1 MDYRSLA
8 AMSSIGF
15 LEILQVVIG
24 VVVMGLDRYWHA
36 VLQSG
41 VQFDF
46 KRKKKRG
53 GFTLVELLVVIAII
67 GILVGLLLPA
77 VQAAREAARRM
88 QCSNNLK
95 QIGLAM
101 HNYESANKRFPPGAI
116 ARVQGNACPPQT
128 GNGATRQNATGS
140 TFTLAIL
147 PYVEQNA
154 MYNAFDFGQ
163 PFASRHVT
171 VNAVNAR
178 NGNLQFPALNLGG
191 FNTPSF
197 YNCPSS
203 ARSGAGTVLLDYM
216 GVMGGGDDCVRSG
229 TCPFGAQCQGGAGR
243 LYWDNGILHINSKM
257 GFGQISDGTSN
268 TYMVGESK
276 YMRKQG
282 DPGVANNNYPA
293 WNSGLD
299 VLNAVNTSAQTLAGA
314 VFPINFRR
322 VDVPASAGGYDW
334 NDSGQFMRLF
344 GSYHVGG
351 CQMVLGDGSV
361 HFVSDS
367 IDLTIHRSL
376 GSANDGRVAG
386 IPQ

>member
-1 MDYRSLA
+1 MNKSRVKPSR
-8 AMSSIGF
+8 F
-15 LEILQVVIG
+15 
-24 VVVMGLDRYWHA
+24 
-36 VLQSG
+36 
-41 VQFDF
+41 
-46 KRKKKRG
+46 RG
-53 GFTLVELLVVIAII
+53 AFTLVELLVVIAII

-116 ARVQGNACPPQT
+116 ARVPTNTCPPQT
-128 GNGATRQNATGS
+128 GSGATRQNATGS
-140 TFTLAIL
+140 TFTLAVL
-147 PYVEQNA
+147 PYMEQTSL
-154 MYNAFDFGQ
+154 YNAFDFGV

-171 VNAVNAR
+171 VNPVNER
-178 NGNLQFPALNLGG
+178 NGNLQFPALGLGG
-191 FNTPSF
+191 FETPSF
-197 YNCPSS
+197 YHCPSS
-203 ARSGAGTVLLDYM
+203 ARSGVGTVLLDYM
-216 GVMGGGDDCVRSG
+216 GVMGGGDDCVKSG

-243 LYWDNGILHINSKM
+243 LYWDNGILHINSKT
-257 GFGQISDGTSN
+257 GFGQIPDGTSN

-276 YMRKQG
+276 YMRKAG
-282 DPGVANNNYPA
+282 DLNVAATNYPA

-299 VLNAVNTSAQTLAGA
+299 VLNAVNTSAQTLAAA
-314 VFPINFRR
+314 VLPINFGR
-322 VDVPASAGGYDW
+322 VDRPSTAGGYDW

-361 HFVSDS
+361 HFVSDN